1 MRPEPQQNA
10 AGALL
15 GKVLQLRLSPNQD
28 HYDLRLG
35 WTERSSVRTRTPG
48 GWEPSAVRF
57 PHSAH
62 DWLILKLK
70 FLAFAKIL
78 VPTLASVIASTM
90 TTSFLSDSTVL
101 QHSAQG
107 MQVK

>member
-1 MRPEPQQNA
+1 MRPELHVERS
-10 AGALL
+10 GAILA
-15 GKVLQLRLSPNQD
+15 KVLQLRLSPNQD

-35 WTERSSVRTRTPG
+35 LTERSSVRMRTPG

-70 FLAFAKIL
+70 FLVFAKIL
-78 VPTLASVIASTM
+78 VPTVASVITSTM
-90 TTSFLSDSTVL
+90 TRSFLRDSIVL
-101 QHSAQG
+101 QTFYTRYGS
-107 MQVK
+107 